1 MAVLSAQDHSRLSR
15 WWWSV
20 DRPLL
25 AAILALAALGVGLV
39 VTASPAVATRIGVE
53 PSHFIVR
60 HSIFLIPSL
69 GIMFLCSLLSPK
81 QIWRLATFCG
91 AAGVIGIVLT
101 LFVGT
106 EIKGATRWISLF
118 GFSVQPSEF
127 VKPCFAI
134 FAGWLLARQKTTEGF
149 PGLWLAAALYAVVVT
164 LLMSQPD
171 LGMTGLITVTFFAM
185 IFLAGCPLR
194 YVVILALSGVLLLV
208 FFYYAFDH
216 FHSRVDRFLDPAA
229 GDTYQVDRSLEAFAN
244 GGLFGTG
251 PGGGQVKKQL
261 PDAHADFIFSV
272 AAEELGLIFTVLLV
286 ALYGFII
293 IRGFMRLRA
302 GNSVFAMLG
311 GGGLLVML
319 GLQALI
325 HMGSATQVLPAK
337 GMTLPLVSYGGSSL
351 LAVGMTMGII
361 LALTKGQGTRRHD
374 FRWKPAASSEF

>member
-1 MAVLSAQDHSRLSR
+1 MVLSAQDRSQIGR

-39 VTASPAVATRIGVE
+39 VTASPAVAVRLGVE
-53 PSHFIVR
+53 PMHFVYR
-60 HSIFLIPSL
+60 HALFLVL
-69 GIMFLCSLLSPK
+69 GIGALFVCSLLSPK
-81 QIWRLATFCG
+81 QIWRVATFG
-91 AAGVIGIVLT
+91 GIAGLIGIVLT
-101 LFVGT
+101 LFMGV

-127 VKPCFAI
+127 VKPF
-134 FAGWLLARQKTTEGF
+134 FVVVAGWLLARQKTTEGF
-149 PGLWLAAALYAVVVT
+149 PGLWLAAALYAVVVS

-171 LGMTGLITVTFFAM
+171 LGMTGVITVTFFAM

-194 YVVILALSGVLLLV
+194 YIVVLAMAGMLLLV
-208 FFYYAFDH
+208 FFYYTFDH
-216 FHSRVDRFLDPAA
+216 FHSRVERFLDPSS

-293 IRGFMRLRA
+293 LRGFLRLRS
-302 GNSVFAMLG
+302 GNSVFAMLS

-319 GLQALI
+319 GIQALI
-325 HMGSATQVLPAK
+325 HMGSATQVIPAK

-361 LALTKGQGTRRHD
+361 LALTKGQGTKRHD
-374 FRWKPAASSEF
+374 FRWKPSATSEF

>member
-1 MAVLSAQDHSRLSR
+1 MVLSAQDRSHLGR

-25 AAILALAALGVGLV
+25 AAMLALAALGMGLV
-39 VTASPAVATRIGVE
+39 VTASPAVAMRLNAEPMHFVVRHAVFLVPAIGV
-53 PSHFIVR
+53 
-60 HSIFLIPSL
+60 L
-69 GIMFLCSLLSPK
+69 FLCSLLSPK
-81 QIWRLATFCG
+81 QIWRVATFG
-91 AAGVIGIVLT
+91 GIAGVIGILLT
-101 LFVGT
+101 LFMGV

-118 GFSVQPSEF
+118 GFSIQPSEF
-127 VKPCFAI
+127 VKPFFVI
-134 FAGWLLARQKTTEGF
+134 MAGWLLARQKTTEGF
-149 PGLWLAAALYAVVVT
+149 PGLWLAAALYAVIVT

-171 LGMTGLITVTFFAM
+171 LGMTGVITLTFFAM

-194 YVVILALSGVLLLV
+194 YIVVLAAAGMLLLV
-208 FFYYAFDH
+208 FFYFTFDH
-216 FHSRVDRFLDPAA
+216 FHSRVERFLDPGS

-293 IRGFMRLRA
+293 LRGFLRLRA
-302 GNSVFAMLG
+302 SNSVFAMLS

-319 GLQALI
+319 GVQALI

>member
-1 MAVLSAQDHSRLSR
+1 MAVLSAQDHSRIGR

-25 AAILALAALGVGLV
+25 AAILALAALGIGLV
-39 VTASPAVATRIGVE
+39 VTASPAVAVRIGYE
-53 PSHFIVR
+53 PMHFVIR
-60 HSIFLIPSL
+60 HCIFLAPAL
-69 GIMFLCSLLSPK
+69 GIMFVCSLLSPQ

-91 AAGVIGIVLT
+91 VAGVIGILLT

-127 VKPCFAI
+127 VKPCFAV
-134 FAGWLLARQKTTEGF
+134 FAGWLLARQKSTDGF
-149 PGLWLAAALYAVVVT
+149 SGLWLAAGLYAAVVT

-171 LGMTGLITVTFFAM
+171 LGMTGVVTVTFFAM

-194 YVVILALSGVLLLV
+194 YVVMLALGGMMLLV
-208 FFYYAFDH
+208 FFYYTFDH
-216 FHSRVDRFLDPAA
+216 FHSRVERFLDPSS

-293 IRGFMRLRA
+293 IRGFIRLRA
-302 GNSVFAMLG
+302 SNSVFAMLG
-311 GGGLLVML
+311 GGGLLVMM

-374 FRWKPAASSEF
+374 FRWKPAASEF